1 MALLAL
7 WLLIQL
13 PLVYIGSYVGF
24 VRVGA
29 WEHPIKT
36 NAIARQI
43 PANSWNSK
51 GRTIQTALLAG
62 LIPFAVIFIEL
73 LFLFKN
79 MWQDKTGFYYVF
91 GFMAVVGFILMI
103 TIVEVTIVAVYMRLC
118 SEVSCLVQAHFAAM
132 TNWHPESPLAMVFF
146 LRRRRQLCLGVC
158 LLHLVLLHQTSH
170 QWIHLRTA
178 VLQLQL
184 PCLYSIWH
192 LDWYSGLLISICIC
206 EAHLR
211 SHQSRLITTAAG
223 LIATNTARRVGT

>member
-1 MALLAL
+1 M

-43 PANSWNSK
+43 PASTWNSRS
-51 GRTIQTALLAG
+51 RTIQTALLAG

-91 GFMAVVGFILMI
+91 GFMAVVGFILII
-103 TIVEVTIVAVYMRLC
+103 TIVEVTIVTVYMRLC
-118 SEVSCLVQAHFAAM
+118 SEVRSPGFTLFSRHSLIAAQNHHWQWYSFYVGGASSAWVFAYCI
-132 TNWHPESPLAMVFF
+132 WFF
-146 LRRRRQLCLGVC
+146 FTK
-158 LLHLVLLHQTSH
+158 LHITGF
-170 QWIHLRTA
+170 I
-178 VLQLQL
+178 
-184 PCLYSIWH
+184 
-192 LDWYSGLLISICIC
+192 SGLLFFSYSFLACTVYGI
-206 EAHLR
+206 LTGT
-211 SHQSRLITTAAG
+211 LGFLAAY
-223 LIATNTARRVGT
+223 AFVRRIYAAIKVD